1 MRRLVPVLLLAS
13 LPFAVQAADTSRI
26 LQSVSPAAELKQVTL
41 DAGVGQL
48 KVSASPDDSVH
59 VQVRLEKKSQ
69 NFLWFFHWM
78 SQSTTKA
85 ISQVTLQQQ
94 SQGDSVTYT
103 LKYPDHL
110 DDGGIK
116 QNWDVQVPSRLFTKV
131 TMKVGQ
137 LSVNGIAGGV
147 DVSLNVGEVILN
159 TSAGSMKARVN
170 VGQIRATSATAQP
183 GNIRLSTTIG
193 DARLSMKGRVDRD
206 NMHHNGLGRTIDVTG
221 NGPDQMDLELN
232 IGEVS
237 LHIGPKQTEDKTP

>member
-1 MRRLVPVLLLAS
+1 MSRVIPFLLLVLMPLAT
-13 LPFAVQAADTSRI
+13 QAADASRT
-26 LQSVSPAAELKQVTL
+26 LQAISPAAGVNRIMI
-41 DAGVGQL
+41 DAGVGQIR
-48 KVSASPDDSVH
+48 VSPSPDDGVH

-78 SQSTTKA
+78 SQSTAQA
-85 ISQVTLQQQ
+85 ISQVSLQQQ
-94 SQGDSVTYT
+94 SQGDSITYT

-110 DDGGIK
+110 DDGDIK
-116 QNWDVQVPSRLFTKV
+116 QNWDVQIPSRLFTKV

-137 LSVNGIAGGV
+137 LTVNGIAGGV
-147 DVSLNVGEVILN
+147 DVSLNVGEVVLN
-159 TSAGSMKARVN
+159 TPAGSMKARVN

-237 LHIGPKQTEDKTP
+237 LHIGPKQTEDKTS